1 MALDEQRGER
11 KGGRLYNWF
20 VLYRRM
26 RQLYCGLVPVR
37 HLFVTVAFTFILQYE
52 IAGSYTNSVA
62 YCLLGFELA
71 RQQQEPLTPTEQDVF
86 TRAFVKLPD
95 LLAFSKFPLSKLYP
109 SFIVLSLH
117 DIPPPPIQNNQKRKP
132 GPDDKF

>member
-52 IAGSYTNSVA
+52 IAGSYTNPVA
-62 YCLLGFELA
+62 YCLLSFELA

-95 LLAFSKFPLSKLYP
+95 LLAYSNLPISELPP

-117 DIPPPPIQNNQKRKP
+117 DLFRHPRQVEMETRPCGEKL
-132 GPDDKF
+132 